1 MLTASV
7 VKGRPGKIMSGRIRS
22 SYPYLAAVNA
32 AVARQF
38 PHMPVERPLWPST
51 ALVTHINGWL

>member
-7 VKGRPGKIMSGRIRS
+7 VKGRPGKSMSGRIRS

-32 AVARQF
+32 TVAEWF
-38 PHMPVERPLWPST
+38 P
-51 ALVTHINGWL
+51 